1 MKFELIK
8 FPLDCIDDCSDVYD
22 PVCGTDETTYL
33 NECHLNLMACI
44 NKNNRTQLK
53 ISYPGKCQ
61 AGKYKIIVWSIRNL
75 IKTLRTVRG
84 SFVYSFICRSGAVSQ
99 RCFRNVLTR

>member
-33 NECHLNLMACI
+33 NECHLNLSACI
-44 NKNNRTQLK
+44 KKNNRTELK

-61 AGKYKIIVWSIRNL
+61 AGTYKVIVWSIRNI
-75 IKTLRTVRG
+75 IKNTT
-84 SFVYSFICRSGAVSQ
+84 
-99 RCFRNVLTR
+99 